1 MRGQPI
7 LMLVAVLAGWS
18 ALRAT
23 TWTAPAAP
31 AVQAT
36 SAPLGVTQVLALRP
50 RATVIPASVQPNVPG
65 SSRQQPAF
73 ADPSGWQPAPLPPAL
88 AQPFVQHGPV
98 PMGPVRRL
106 QQPEEKPGRAAVAPA
121 GPQTV
126 PPRRVAGHA
135 LLQAAGYARLQ
146 VPPQLA
152 AYFTGAAM
160 PARSPQRTAP
170 PAARLARS
178 VEAGEQPQPARTRRW
193 SGDGWLLW
201 RDDTTTPVTSG
212 RPSYGRSQM
221 GAVVRYSLAPQFGQ
235 RPQAYLRA
243 AGALQGAREN
253 SVAAGLSAR
262 PLARVPVRLAGEV
275 RVNQRS
281 LGTQVVPAAHAV
293 TELAPQR
300 LPGGF
305 VAEAYGQ
312 AGYVG
317 GRNATAFVDGQAR
330 IDRTVTANHN
340 FDLRAGAA
348 AWGGAQ
354 DDGSR
359 LDVGPSASLSFRLGA
374 ARGRVAADYRF
385 RVAGDAEPASGPALT
400 LSAGF

>member
-1 MRGQPI
+1 
-7 LMLVAVLAGWS
+7 LLVLVAALAGWS
-18 ALRAT
+18 TLRAA
-23 TWTAPAAP
+23 TWTAPVEQVVQAVESASRIVQAQTLRSPVSVMRTSAQTSLPAAP
-31 AVQAT
+31 A
-36 SAPLGVTQVLALRP
+36 
-50 RATVIPASVQPNVPG
+50 
-65 SSRQQPAF
+65 PAF
-73 ADPSGWQPAPLPPAL
+73 ADPSGWTPAPLPQALVQPDAAAAPAS
-88 AQPFVQHGPV
+88 AA
-98 PMGPVRRL
+98 RRL
-106 QQPEEKPGRAAVAPA
+106 QSAPKPGAAEAAADIAAGRVQPVSGRRA
-121 GPQTV
+121 
-126 PPRRVAGHA
+126 AGHA

-152 AYFTGAAM
+152 AYFTGAAQ
-160 PARSPQRTAP
+160 PAPRSERTAA
-170 PAARLARS
+170 PAASLA
-178 VEAGEQPQPARTRRW
+178 QPARRSQQAQAARTSRW

-221 GAVVRYSLAPQFGQ
+221 GAVVRYALSPQAGQ
-235 RPQAYLRA
+235 RPQAYVRA
-243 AGALQGAREN
+243 SSALQGAREN
-253 SVAAGLSAR
+253 GVAAGLSAR
-262 PLARVPVRLAGEV
+262 PLARVPVRLAGEM

-281 LGTQVVPAAHAV
+281 SGTQTVAAAYAV

-300 LPGGF
+300 LPGGL
-305 VAEAYGQ
+305 VAEVYGQ

-317 GRNATAFVDGQAR
+317 GRDATAFADGQAR
-330 IDRTVTANHN
+330 IDRTVTASDD

-348 AWGGAQ
+348 VWGGAQ

-359 LDVGPSASLSFRLGA
+359 LDVGPSASLQFRVGD